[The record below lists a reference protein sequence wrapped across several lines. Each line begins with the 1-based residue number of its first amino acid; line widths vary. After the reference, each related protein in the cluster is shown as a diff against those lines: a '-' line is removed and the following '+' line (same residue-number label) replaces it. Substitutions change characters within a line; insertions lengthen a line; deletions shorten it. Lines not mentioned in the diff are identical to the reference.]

1 MRDVDMRFVIWLSHV
16 EWQVS
21 CLNLSELPEG
31 WFNHRLAIAKYVARY
46 KRERKHLELTNVDER
61 REREE
66 RMFCR
71 LMYQYRTPRVS
82 RFVPTEPASSN

>member
-46 KRERKHLELTNVDER
+46 KGKENT
-61 REREE
+61 
-66 RMFCR
+66 
-71 LMYQYRTPRVS
+71 
-82 RFVPTEPASSN
+82 SS

>member
-1 MRDVDMRFVIWLSHV
+1 MPDVDMRFVIWLSHV

-31 WFNHRLAIAKYVARY
+31 WVNHRLAIAKYVARY
-46 KRERKHLELTNVDER
+46 KRERKHLELTIVDER

-71 LMYQYRTPRVS
+71 WMYHNRTP
-82 RFVPTEPASSN
+82 